1 MTTCEHECS
10 IPKTLSIFMIDLVKN
25 EAHNKISFYLS
36 INLWVYS
43 MKVQVRALVDS
54 GATTTFINKSVV
66 ESNNL
71 AKEKLAKSFHVT
83 NADGTENQGGTI
95 THFTWEIKT

>member
-1 MTTCEHECS
+1 
-10 IPKTLSIFMIDLVKN
+10 MIDLVKN
-25 EAHNKISFYLS
+25 EAHNKISVYLS
-36 INLWVYS
+36 ITLQVYS
-43 MKVQVRALVDS
+43 TKVQVRALVDS
-54 GATTTFINKSVV
+54 EATTMSINKSVV

-83 NADGTENQGGTI
+83 NTDGTENQEGTI